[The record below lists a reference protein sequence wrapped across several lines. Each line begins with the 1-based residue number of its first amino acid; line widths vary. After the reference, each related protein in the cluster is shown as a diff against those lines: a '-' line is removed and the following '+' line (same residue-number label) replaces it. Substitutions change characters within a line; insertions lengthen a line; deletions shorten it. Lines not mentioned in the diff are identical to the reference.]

1 MILRYHSLCVALCL
15 VATTHRAYAEQ
26 PEYPQLVRDDI
37 EHVIGA
43 PARWESA
50 EWRNA
55 GWLSLGILS
64 TAALIDKP
72 LQDEMKRHAPNNNR
86 ALLQVERLGAQ
97 YSVLV
102 LGGFYLAGIT
112 GDETASSVAQDGLA
126 ASLIASGLI
135 APTIKLVVGRSR
147 PRSNSGTSHFK
158 PFSDLN
164 ASFPS
169 GHTTEAFALAAV
181 VSEHYEQTWVSY
193 SAYGLAS
200 LVGLARSYHSA
211 HFASDIVAGAALG
224 TWVGQSV
231 VEHNQTYRRNKLAL
245 LPEVG
250 PSSLGVRLAGHF

>member
-1 MILRYHSLCVALCL
+1 MRYLSLCTALCL
-15 VATTHRAYAEQ
+15 FTTTHSAYAE
-26 PEYPQLVRDDI
+26 PATYPQLLADDI
-37 EHVIGA
+37 TQVISA
-43 PARWESA
+43 PARWESS

-55 GWLSLGILS
+55 GWLSLGILT
-64 TAALIDKP
+64 TAALVDRP
-72 LQDEMKRHAPNNNR
+72 LQDEMRRHAPNNNR
-86 ALLQVERLGAQ
+86 AVLQVERLGAQ

-102 LGGFYLAGIT
+102 LGSFYLVGTT
-112 GDETASSVAQDGLA
+112 GNETASEVAQDGLA

-147 PRSNSGTSHFK
+147 PRTNSGTAHFK

-181 VSEHYEQTWVSY
+181 IAEHYEQPWVSY

-200 LVGLARSYHSA
+200 FVGLARSYHSA

-231 VEHNQTYRRNKLAL
+231 VEHNQGYRRKQLAL
-245 LPEVG
+245 LPEVRQG
-250 PSSLGVRLAGHF
+250 SLGIRLAGLF

>member
-1 MILRYHSLCVALCL
+1 MILRYLSLCAALCL
-15 VATTHRAYAEQ
+15 FATTHSAYAEQ
-26 PEYPQLVRDDI
+26 PAYPKLLVEDI
-37 EHVIGA
+37 DHVISA
-43 PARWESA
+43 PTRWESA
-50 EWRNA
+50 EWHNA
-55 GWLSLGILS
+55 GWLSLGILT
-64 TAALIDKP
+64 TAALVDKP
-72 LQDEMKRHAPNNNR
+72 LQDEMRRHAPNNNR
-86 ALLQVERLGAQ
+86 AVLQVERLGAQ

-102 LGGFYLAGIT
+102 LGGFYLAGT
-112 GDETASSVAQDGLA
+112 AGNETASYVAQDGLA

-147 PRSNSGTSHFK
+147 PRTNSGTTHFK

-169 GHTTEAFALAAV
+169 GHTTEAFALASV
-181 VSEHYEQTWVSY
+181 ISEHYEQPWVSY

-231 VEHNQTYRRNKLAL
+231 VAHNQTYRRNKLTL
-245 LPEVG
+245 LPEVSPG
-250 PSSLGVRLAGHF
+250 ILGVRLAGRF

>member
-1 MILRYHSLCVALCL
+1 VCAALCI
-15 VATTHRAYAEQ
+15 VATHSACAEQ
-26 PEYPQLVRDDI
+26 AEYIKLVSDDI
-37 EHVIGA
+37 EHVISA
-43 PARWESA
+43 PAHWKAA
-50 EWRNA
+50 EWHNA

-72 LQDEMKRHAPNNNR
+72 LQDEMQRHAPNNNH
-86 ALLQVERLGAQ
+86 AVLQVERLGAQ

-102 LGGFYLAGIT
+102 LGGFFLAGT
-112 GDETASSVAQDGLA
+112 VGDETASAVAQDGLA

-135 APTIKLVVGRSR
+135 APTIKLLVGRSR
-147 PRSNSGTSHFK
+147 PRNNSGTTHFK

-169 GHTTEAFALAAV
+169 GHTTEAFALASV
-181 VSEHYEQTWVSY
+181 ISEHYQQTWVSY
-193 SAYGLAS
+193 STYGLAS

-231 VEHNQTYRRNKLAL
+231 VEHNQTYRRSKLAL
-245 LPEVG
+245 LPDVG
-250 PSSLGVRLAGHF
+250 QNSLGIRLAGRF